1 MGLKIQVQRRSGRIL
16 LVAMLAALGAC
27 TGTADLVDTTLPT
40 DIRATSTTDSLDTTQ
55 PNDASTTVT
64 IDIPEIVDVTDWIA
78 YQGAGITSSEAVI
91 LIHPDGS
98 GKHEIDDDIDG
109 FGQLPD
115 WSPDGTKVV
124 MTPRGPAPETLYEYD
139 LATESTTILFD
150 CVDPCIGDDEPAYSP
165 DGTQV
170 LFVRASLPFVND
182 APSDCGLWIG
192 HLDTREVEQITSN
205 EGCDREYNPRWSPDG
220 TRIAYARE
228 RVDGSGTSDAIFVI
242 DANGGEE
249 TQLTEW
255 DLVAGYPD
263 WSPDGEWIVFVT
275 YPFFSFNDDGPT
287 SNLYRMRPDGTGTEQ
302 LTFYETPSPR
312 PNQPRYTPEGQW
324 IVFTMDTG
332 ASREIWLMASDGG
345 EPVALITGGIHTH
358 PAWQPTD

>member
-1 MGLKIQVQRRSGRIL
+1 MRRHLTFLTFAVFSL
-16 LVAMLAALGAC
+16 LGAC
-27 TGTADLVDTTLPT
+27 TTANSTDTTVPAVTTLPT
-40 DIRATSTTDSLDTTQ
+40 DTSTTVSVEI
-55 PNDASTTVT
+55 S
-64 IDIPEIVDVTDWIA
+64 EIVDVTDWIV
-78 YQGAGITSSEAVI
+78 YQGAGVTSAEAVI

-124 MTPRGPAPETLYEYD
+124 MTSRGPVPETLYEYD
-139 LATESTTILFD
+139 LATESATTLFD
-150 CVDPCIGDDEPAYSP
+150 CADPCGGDDEPAYSP
-165 DGTQV
+165 DGTQMA
-170 LFVRASLPFVND
+170 FVRAFGPFVND

-192 HLDTREVEQITSN
+192 NLDTRAVEQISSN

-242 DANGGEE
+242 DANSGEE

-263 WSPDGEWIVFVT
+263 WSPDGEWIIFVT
-275 YPFFSFNDDGPT
+275 YPFFSFNDDGAT

-302 LTFYETPSPR
+302 LTFYETPNPR
-312 PNQPRYTPEGQW
+312 PNQPRYTPDGQW

-332 ASREIWLMASDGG
+332 ASREIWLIPSDGG
-345 EPVALITGGIHTH
+345 EPVALITDGIHTH
-358 PAWQPTD
+358 PAWQPTG